1 MFKNKLPSAL
11 SFWFLG
17 CLLGGLSSF
26 PAAVF
31 AQGDDS
37 GWVEGDQDEVRIR
50 PQRGNTPV
58 RQRRA
63 PAPPMPDQED
73 EEIQGVSREESRQT
87 ERDSDGQN
95 PVSGPAPVLNI
106 KGGTLSGGVESNSF
120 RSSSTYRGGSRTNRG
135 MDRLSNQFLRQAPYL
150 DTPRTVAVQAST
162 FKNWLDRFH
171 AGATAR
177 LGKNTIVEVKGQWD
191 DCAHA
196 LRNFSL
202 PHTRIPASRLTD
214 TDLSGT
220 RILVVNCGCNM
231 DAKALNRVRDFV
243 QGGGYLL
250 TTDWA
255 LDSCLEKAFP
265 GYVQWNSDY
274 TESGVVDAVVV
285 DDDPVLLAGVPRVA
299 YWKLENR
306 SQTVKVL
313 DGRAVQVLARSRML
327 MGRESSQVGILALTF
342 PYGDGRI
349 LHLVGHFDNNADR
362 ASNLALPDPAPMIGI
377 GLRQAIAANFVL
389 AALDGDKKDDGDRQ
403 ADGDK

>member
-1 MFKNKLPSAL
+1 MLKSKLPLAL
-11 SFWFLG
+11 SLCCFCQFFATSPL
-17 CLLGGLSSF
+17 
-26 PAAVF
+26 VF

-37 GWVEGDQDEVRIR
+37 GWVDGDQDEVRIR
-50 PQRGNTPV
+50 PQRGSTPV

-63 PAPPMPDQED
+63 PAPPMQDE
-73 EEIQGVSREESRQT
+73 EEIQGVGRPSERQDRE
-87 ERDSDGQN
+87 DGNN
-95 PVSGPAPVLNI
+95 PVSGPAPVINL

-120 RSSSTYRGGSRTNRG
+120 RSSSTYRGGTRTNRG
-135 MDRLSNQFLRQAPYL
+135 LDRLSNQFLRQAPYL

-202 PHTRIPASRLTD
+202 PHTRIPASRLAD

-220 RILVVNCGCNM
+220 RILVINCGCNM
-231 DAKALNRVRDFV
+231 DGKALARVRDFV

-255 LDSCLEKAFP
+255 LDSCLEKSFP
-265 GYVQWNSDY
+265 GYVQWNNDY

-327 MGRESSQVGILALTF
+327 MGRESSQLGILALTF
-342 PYGDGRI
+342 PYGDGRV

-389 AALDGDKKDDGDRQ
+389 AAIDGDKKDE
-403 ADGDK
+403 GDKKEEGERDNQASR